1 MVVRRRGVPAMV
13 TLGLITLLV
22 ACASTYGAASG
33 GAAGTWRPSEDAS
46 PSERDAGSAA
56 DTAKRRDAP
65 TADGGGALEACPPC
79 CGGTCVAA
87 GCKGSATANGC
98 SKPFD
103 ITESTSVLA
112 FVCPEA
118 STIDFSQAC
127 VPGGATKGVHVAAF
141 RMGMSSGPNKSW
153 EVTLPMVAGS
163 NTFVAQGTTCQGIT
177 NCSGG
182 TSAPN
187 AVNFAGTPTVLIG
200 TTNPLTTCQ
209 SIAIDFTMK

>member
-1 MVVRRRGVPAMV
+1 MV

-22 ACASTYGAASG
+22 ACASTYGEEATGDDAGASL
-33 GAAGTWRPSEDAS
+33 PNEDAS
-46 PSERDAGSAA
+46 RSEGDGSNAP
-56 DTAKRRDAP
+56 DTAPRPDAP
-65 TADGGGALEACPPC
+65 TEDGGGLEDCPPC
-79 CGGTCVAA
+79 SGGTCVAA
-87 GCKGSATANGC
+87 GCEGSATSNSC

-103 ITESTSVLA
+103 ITGSTSVLA

-153 EVTLPMVAGS
+153 EVTLPLVAGS

-187 AVNFAGTPTVLIG
+187 AVQFAGTPTVLIG

-209 SIAIDFTMK
+209 SIAIDFVMK